1 MKISGRE
8 FLQTLN
14 NFFNKTDPQTETF
27 LLLILPALIF
37 TLVLITYKGKAAKNS
52 DPYSSLSKKDLETIE
67 HIRLQKGLE
76 EFDRDFIINIAFE
89 FSLKPTR
96 LLLDQSAFAIIE
108 ERLTDKLKKNGENPT
123 QNKSLNYLKTIRKK
137 LFP

>member
-1 MKISGRE
+1 MKLSGRE

-14 NFFNKTDPQTETF
+14 AFFNKTDPQTETF

-37 TLVLITYKGKAAKNS
+37 TLVLALYKGKPAKNT
-52 DPYSSLSKKDLETIE
+52 DPYSSLNKKDIETIE

-96 LLLDQSAFAIIE
+96 LLLDQSAFTIIE
-108 ERLTDKLKKNGENPT
+108 ERLIDKLKKNGENPA
-123 QNKSLNYLKTIRKK
+123 QNKSLGYLKTIRKK

>member
-1 MKISGRE
+1 MKLSGRE

-14 NFFNKTDPQTETF
+14 DFFNKTDPQTETF

-37 TLVLITYKGKAAKNS
+37 TLVLALYKGKPVKNA
-52 DPYSSLSKKDLETIE
+52 DPYSSLSKKDIETIE

-76 EFDRDFIINIAFE
+76 EFDRDFIINIAFD

-96 LLLDQSAFAIIE
+96 LLLDQNTFTAVE
-108 ERLTDKLKKNGENPT
+108 EMMIDKIKKNGENPS
-123 QNKSLNYLKTIRKK
+123 QNKSLTYLRTVRKK